1 MHSFQNTILPKKKP
15 KTAFLGWQKWTPLSL
30 RGAGGQTVHNRS
42 TFGVPLKTYGHNA
55 SNEVCGRSVASKFK
69 RFYNIWDC
77 VISWNRSNSTWAQM
91 SFHYQ
96 IKSNQFKSNGK
107 SPSHIMT
114 LQHLHLGSNG
124 LKSVA
129 KSSEDFSPLTT
140 LTSLDLSRNSI
151 QVIVINIK
159 ICMMSIIVLI
169 FSFPW
174 PPCRQ
179 TTTKTLTQYFVPCTT
194 CFDHMIMII
203 TPTGQN
209 THTQRM
215 MSMNR

>member
-1 MHSFQNTILPKKKP
+1 MWKVGGLKIQKIL
-15 KTAFLGWQKWTPLSL
+15 QHL
-30 RGAGGQTVHNRS
+30 RLR
-42 TFGVPLKTYGHNA
+42 
-55 SNEVCGRSVASKFK
+55 
-69 RFYNIWDC
+69 
-77 VISWNRSNSTWAQM
+77 
-91 SFHYQ
+91 
-96 IKSNQFKSNGK
+96 
-107 SPSHIMT
+107 HIMK

-129 KSSEDFSPLTT
+129 KSSEDFSPLTS

-203 TPTGQN
+203 TWSHASFNWAEFTYTTHDVDEQIKENGDQWWLTTQVLHTFVFVGLPLLTHLNLSHNQVDITGCWF
-209 THTQRM
+209 
-215 MSMNR
+215 SCFWC

>member
-1 MHSFQNTILPKKKP
+1 M
-15 KTAFLGWQKWTPLSL
+15 AFLGWKKWTLLSL

-42 TFGVPLKTYGHNA
+42 TFGAPLKTCGHNA

-77 VISWNRSNSTWAQM
+77 VISWNRSTSTWAQM

-96 IKSNQFKSNGK
+96 IKSNGK
-107 SPSHIMT
+107 SHIMT

-129 KSSEDFSPLTT
+129 KSSEDFSPLTS

-151 QVIVINIK
+151 QVIVINI
-159 ICMMSIIVLI
+159 IMCMMSIIVLI
-169 FSFPW
+169 FFFS
-174 PPCRQ
+174 
-179 TTTKTLTQYFVPCTT
+179 LT
-194 CFDHMIMII
+194 
-203 TPTGQN
+203 
-209 THTQRM
+209 
-215 MSMNR
+215 SL